1 MSAPKHSALFRDSL
15 GGLTIRH
22 FPSAEDAQ
30 KHHAARELAEPAPA
44 AGSCKGWTPA
54 RLAKELGL
62 SKRTINR
69 RCEAD
74 LLPHMDHG
82 TPDSP
87 RRIIPAAIVKLV
99 RIYGLAG
106 VARMRSA
113 GQL

>member
-15 GGLTIRH
+15 GGISVRH
-22 FPSAEDAQ
+22 FPSAADAA
-30 KHHAARELAEPAPA
+30 KHGNARELAEPIARE
-44 AGSCKGWTPA
+44 SCKGWTPA
-54 RLAKELGL
+54 RLAKELGI

-106 VARMRSA
+106 VARLRSA
-113 GQL
+113 GQI